1 MSVLSSIGRI
11 ATRYSLARTRYRTE
25 RELLS
30 LPFEVQKDIGWP
42 EISDRILA
50 GRRTTDLA
58 AEADRCGH

>member
-11 ATRYSLARTRYRTE
+11 AARYSLARSRYRTE

-42 EISDRILA
+42 EISDCTLT
-50 GRRTTDLA
+50 GRHPAYPA
-58 AEADRCGH
+58 ARPCEE

>member
-11 ATRYSLARTRYRTE
+11 ATRYSLARSRYRTE

-42 EISDRILA
+42 EVVDERA
-50 GRRTTDLA
+50 CFGMGACTK
-58 AEADRCGH
+58 

>member
-11 ATRYSLARTRYRTE
+11 ATRYSLARSRYRTE

-42 EISDRILA
+42 EV
-50 GRRTTDLA
+50 
-58 AEADRCGH
+58 ADERACFGMGACTK